1 MNTTLASSP
10 GVPKDTIHKILNEDF
25 VIPKKSARW
34 VTKFLSHISAVVGDW
49 FAAVAFQCLENPLYL
64 LDLFLAYFFLLP
76 HMKEALAEQKLTTNS
91 LKSDWVGVTA
101 TAAKEVYVAEVC
113 NLYECCLMWIQLEDN
128 HAEKKYKILVP
139 LKCLVFVIFSLS
151 GFRPNTP
158 RIYCNL

>member
-101 TAAKEVYVAEVC
+101 TAAMEAYVAEVC
-113 NLYECCLMWIQLEDN
+113 EPYECCFMWIQLEDN

-139 LKCLVFVIFSLS
+139 LKC
-151 GFRPNTP
+151 
-158 RIYCNL
+158 

>member
-25 VIPKKSARW
+25 VVPKKSARW

-101 TAAKEVYVAEVC
+101 TATKEAYVAEVC
-113 NLYECCLMWIQLEDN
+113 EPYECCLMWIQLEDN
-128 HAEKKYKILVP
+128 HAKKIAKY
-139 LKCLVFVIFSLS
+139 LS
-151 GFRPNTP
+151 S
-158 RIYCNL
+158 

>member
-25 VIPKKSARW
+25 VVPKKSARW

-49 FAAVAFQCLENPLYL
+49 FTAVAFQCLENPLYL
-64 LDLFLAYFFLLP
+64 LDLFLAYFFLLS

-101 TAAKEVYVAEVC
+101 TAAKEAYVAEVC
-113 NLYECCLMWIQLEDN
+113 NPYECCLMWIQLGGN
-128 HAEKKYKILVP
+128 HAKKHYKTLVP
-139 LKCLVFVIFSLS
+139 LKCLLFVLFSMS
-151 GFRPNTP
+151 RFRPNTP
-158 RIYCNL
+158 RI

>member
-1 MNTTLASSP
+1 MLQKSEEKNIKKRERVPLSSFISPKSSPQQRKMNTTLASSP

-76 HMKEALAEQKLTTNS
+76 HMKEALAEQKPGLGTPFFS
-91 LKSDWVGVTA
+91 VLFRAVR
-101 TAAKEVYVAEVC
+101 Y
-113 NLYECCLMWIQLEDN
+113 
-128 HAEKKYKILVP
+128 ILFP
-139 LKCLVFVIFSLS
+139 SKTRTFRSFPFFSRVFGDL
-151 GFRPNTP
+151 
-158 RIYCNL
+158 